1 MRALERIFLLAGA
14 ALLTWWVVLAS
25 DAWVVQRAARESLKL
40 ARVPPIETAVPP
52 VRPGGE
58 PSTAT
63 VASPAT
69 PPTTGRAPGTERPA
83 HGAPLGE
90 LSIPRIGLSA
100 VVLHGSDAQTLRRGP
115 GHLEQSAIPGQAGNA
130 VIAGHRD
137 SFFRPLRHV
146 RSGDDIY
153 VDTPHGRFHY
163 RVTSLRVVRASDL
176 SVLATTPASTLTLI
190 TCYPFWVL
198 GPAPDRLV
206 VRAVRTPD
214 PATGSSPALS
224 VGAAIE
230 KSPGPSPAAAAW
242 RPPPDDAI
250 ATKRDRLPAADADTL
265 VRQAI
270 EQFRVAYNH
279 RLIRDGETGP
289 GRLLAFRLC
298 EVAIVGDH
306 ATAICSADPLPGRVS
321 LQEWAITLERHERR
335 WAIRSV
341 QSP

>member
-1 MRALERIFLLAGA
+1 
-14 ALLTWWVVLAS
+14 
-25 DAWVVQRAARESLKL
+25 
-40 ARVPPIETAVPP
+40 
-52 VRPGGE
+52 
-58 PSTAT
+58 

-69 PPTTGRAPGTERPA
+69 PPTAGPAPAAERPT

-146 RSGDDIY
+146 RSGDDVY
-153 VDTPHGRFHY
+153 LDTPHGRFHY
-163 RVTSLRVVRASDL
+163 RVTSLRIVRASDL
-176 SVLATTPASTLTLI
+176 SVLAATPASTLTLI
-190 TCYPFWVL
+190 TCYPFWML
-198 GPAPDRLV
+198 GPAPDRFV
-206 VRAVRTPD
+206 VRAVRAPD
-214 PATGSSPALS
+214 PATGSSAALS
-224 VGAAIE
+224 AAAAVGN
-230 KSPGPSPAAAAW
+230 SPMPSPAAAW
-242 RPPPDDAI
+242 LPDDTIGAE
-250 ATKRDRLPAADADTL
+250 RDEVPASSADTL

-270 EQFRVAYNH
+270 EQFREAYNH
-279 RLIRDGETGP
+279 RLIREGEAGP
-289 GRLLAFRLC
+289 GRLLAFRSC

-306 ATAICSADPLPGRVS
+306 ATAICSPHPVPGRVPP
-321 LQEWAITLERHERR
+321 QEWAITLERHERR